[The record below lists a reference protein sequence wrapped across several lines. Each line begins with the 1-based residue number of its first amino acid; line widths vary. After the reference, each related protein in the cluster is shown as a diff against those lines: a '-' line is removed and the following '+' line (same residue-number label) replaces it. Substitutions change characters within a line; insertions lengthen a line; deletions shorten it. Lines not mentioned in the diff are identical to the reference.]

1 MPVADPVPNGSV
13 AAVSENVTVT
23 PTLIP
28 GAGEIAVPGVV
39 TIHFQETED
48 LSFLLSNGD
57 AGDTDTLTV
66 LGTDSNLAD
75 VFTIRP
81 DALGIDGNSVVDLDI
96 SAVQILEIENI
107 ATVAPGGA
115 QFFVTALNFAGLGGS
130 DIFNLLPS
138 ANGTILNIDGG
149 NPTNNPLASDVIEI
163 LAEVEWQM
171 NSP

>member
-1 MPVADPVPNGSV
+1 MNNIALPQVVTFAGVTNLNVNTFDLDDDVVIDPFASTTQSWNLVVNVNTGTGDDDVVYGNANVVPVADPVPNGSV

-81 DALGIDGNSVVDLDI
+81 DAAGNDLEPLVDWTF
-96 SAVQILEIENI
+96 QR
-107 ATVAPGGA
+107 
-115 QFFVTALNFAGLGGS
+115 FKC
-130 DIFNLLPS
+130 
-138 ANGTILNIDGG
+138 
-149 NPTNNPLASDVIEI
+149 
-163 LAEVEWQM
+163 
-171 NSP
+171 